1 MIPTPDLSH
10 ISRKDYDDVYE
21 PAEDTFILLDALEA
35 DLDFLKALKPLIC
48 VEIGSGS
55 GCVSVFAQKILSG
68 IPTLHIC
75 TDINSKAL
83 TVTDSTFQKNSLS
96 TPNLVRTSLLNS
108 LRLQSSVDL
117 LLFNPPYVET
127 STEEFEQ
134 ATQGHI
140 EASWAGGA
148 NGMELTNQL
157 LDSLPSILSPNRG
170 VLYLVA
176 IKQNKPEEIVLRMRN
191 CGFDARIIL
200 QRRAGREHLHVL
212 RISLSSKETEI

>member
-1 MIPTPDLSH
+1 M
-10 ISRKDYDDVYE
+10 
-21 PAEDTFILLDALEA
+21 LDALEA
-35 DLDFLKALKPLIC
+35 DLDFLKALRPLIC

-55 GCVSVFAQKILSG
+55 GCVSVFAQKILSETG

-75 TDINSKAL
+75 TDINPKAL
-83 TVTDSTFQKNSLS
+83 EVTNSTFQQNSLS

-127 STEEFEQ
+127 STEEYEQ
-134 ATQGHI
+134 AAQGYI

-157 LDSLPSILSPNRG
+157 LDSLPKILSPNRG

-200 QRRAGREHLHVL
+200 QRRAGREHLHVI
-212 RISLSSKETEI
+212 RIALSSTE